1 MSLVENINLT
11 LKEKFGDNQIEELR
25 EKHNIN
31 KIYSRIIFDYF
42 NLARRDEYLT
52 RRELEAKTI
61 LNNIGEMQ
69 KKEITIDNFT
79 NYKQIS
85 EKIDKAFN
93 TIYKKSFRVQKE
105 FKITNYMQ
113 GNFLLNYMQDI
124 SKYY

>member
-113 GNFLLNYMQDI
+113 GNFLLNYMQNI